1 MKSEQTDKP
10 EILDDARRDLDAAQS
25 LNPDSSRVR
34 LAAGLL
40 NETAGQYEGALDD
53 YRRVLD
59 REPQSVDALRS
70 IAEVYDRLK
79 MPSRAIAAYQ
89 KAIQLDPENY
99 AGYHG
104 LGVFYYYHGDYSQA
118 AEQFQKSIE
127 RAPGLFDEYTN
138 LGAALDDLGRDVEAE
153 RPCRPL

>member
-1 MKSEQTDKP
+1 M
-10 EILDDARRDLDAAQS
+10 
-25 LNPDSSRVR
+25 R

-40 NETAGQYEGALDD
+40 KETAGQYEEALDD
-53 YRRVLD
+53 YRSVLA
-59 REPQSVDALRS
+59 REPQDADALRS

-79 MPSRAIAAYQ
+79 MPAQAIAAYQ

-138 LGAALDDLGRDVEAE
+138 LGAALDSLAEMLEADKALLTSFKLHENTTGIE
-153 RPCRPL
+153 RSGAMRAYGAR